1 MAEILEAARGD
12 RDSPR
17 GDGVRGPRSPGADPS
32 TKHPREKMI
41 TMSESFVVRST
52 PTLPLGVVEVDD

>member
-1 MAEILEAARGD
+1 
-12 RDSPR
+12 
-17 GDGVRGPRSPGADPS
+17 
-32 TKHPREKMI
+32 MI